1 MNQPPSSVFERVLPR
16 RTWLHGPGRSVV
28 LWSILGAVCLC
39 GLLID
44 VALLTDLLAT
54 RGNIDVTAERAAALR
69 EQLGDATPADVPE
82 PEQIQEGALIALRG
96 HGILP
101 ALVRSDGRPIWSAV
115 LTWSYVNLP
124 ALREN
129 VSALWLLIV
138 EALVFAVLASIS
150 FARGRAMSFRAAMQ
164 AAALQR
170 KAIHRQTLRLGP
182 GDLGGESRRTAQQL
196 FHEEVDK
203 VRDGIMAW
211 GQSFVRDPAVIV
223 LLLIVAFSTDWQV
236 TFQCLVPLAAC
247 WWLVHRQRALG
258 QSARRLA
265 ESSADGELR
274 VLAESL
280 NKTRIVR
287 GYNMESFEQ
296 EQFEKHLD
304 RFTRDVSSGRKYEG
318 AAIWGSRLLTVLCLG
333 LVLYFVGVKVLA
345 TTDPLPMYA
354 AALLVLVFGC
364 LLTAVESMLLLR
376 GIRQSVNTAAD
387 KVYRYLARTPEV
399 GQSVGAK
406 FLDPVSK
413 SIIFEAVNYKVNGQP
428 VLQDFELRLSA
439 GTSTAL
445 VSVDPLPAHAVAY
458 LLPRFIEPQGG
469 RVLFDSED
477 INWVTLES
485 IRAETIYVGGSD
497 PFFTGTVLENIT
509 CGQQEY
515 SLQDATEA
523 AKMVHAHKFIAAL
536 PNGYETVIGEH
547 GESLSAGQG
556 FLLGLARAAVRNPAV
571 LIVEEPLTRLD
582 EDTKA
587 LLDDA
592 YNRLLP
598 GRTVLFLPS
607 RLSTVRRCD
616 QVVFVHNG
624 RPEAIGTHGEL
635 LKQSDHYR
643 HWEYVTFNAF
653 RRKSESGARTA
664 S

>member
-1 MNQPPSSVFERVLPR
+1 LR
-16 RTWLHGPGRSVV
+16 GPGRSAV
-28 LWSILGAVCLC
+28 LWSILGALCLC
-39 GLLID
+39 GLLVD
-44 VALLTDLLAT
+44 LALLTDLLAT
-54 RGNIDVTAERAAALR
+54 RGNIDLTPERAATLR
-69 EQLGDATPADVPE
+69 EQLEDVTPAAIPE
-82 PEQIQEGALIALRG
+82 PEQMSERSLIAVRG
-96 HGILP
+96 QGLLP
-101 ALVRSDGRPIWSAV
+101 ALIRSDGRPIWSSM
-115 LTWSYVNLP
+115 LRWSYVRLP
-124 ALREN
+124 SVREN
-129 VSALWLLIV
+129 VSALWLLIL
-138 EALVFAVLASIS
+138 EAIFFGVLMSIS
-150 FARGRAMSFRAAMQ
+150 LARARAMTFRVAMQ

-170 KAIHRQTLRLGP
+170 KSIHRQTLRLGP
-182 GDLGGESRRTAQQL
+182 GDLGGDSRRTAQQL

-211 GQSFVRDPAVIV
+211 GQSIVRDPVV
-223 LLLIVAFSTDWQV
+223 VVFLLLLALATDWQV

-247 WWLVHRQRALG
+247 WWLVHRQRSLG

-265 ESSADGELR
+265 ESSAEGELR

-287 GYNMESFEQ
+287 GYNMETFEQ

-304 RFTRDVSSGRKYEG
+304 RFTRDVSSGRRHEG
-318 AAIWGSRLLTVLCLG
+318 ASIWVSRLLTVLCLG

-345 TTDPLPMYA
+345 TTNPLPMYA
-354 AALLVLVFGC
+354 AALLVMVFGC
-364 LLTAVESMLLLR
+364 LLTAVESLLLLP
-376 GIRQSVNTAAD
+376 GIRQSVNTSAD
-387 KVYRYLARTPEV
+387 KIYRYLARAPEV

-413 SIIFEAVNYKVNGQP
+413 SIIFESVNYKVNGQS
-428 VLQDFELRLSA
+428 VLSDFELRLMA

-556 FLLGLARAAVRNPAV
+556 FLLGLARAIVRNPAV
-571 LIVEEPLTRLD
+571 LIIEEPLTRLD

-624 RPEAIGTHGEL
+624 RPEAIGTHSEL

-653 RRKSESGARTA
+653 RRKSDSGTKSA